1 MKNDLKI
8 EFTDNENEIEQS
20 EIRLGQFTGNFF
32 IAFIIGLLADAPSII
47 SGASFAKMFGFFA
60 ITPVALLI
68 MVYTIKIFDIRNKKK
83 IIYLT
88 ISGSII
94 AMFSGFY
101 FWMGRGNGST
111 ESGTLYI
118 IGLAPATIFGLFLGL
133 SIASK
138 IAGNLVDTEQESKNK
153 ISLRYAI
160 YFGLLFF
167 LMYDVS
173 SLMFLPAY
181 ITAFKSSFSNFV
193 LTRYIGD
200 IVAFTFGYIFGKFI
214 FKYSEKMTSF
224 TEVYKKITSLS
235 FAGLLGSLLAVFVF
249 CILNFYAYHAT
260 IYILVSLVVITSI
273 LSFLFFVSANFLNN
287 LIKKT
292 LILLIVGLVIL
303 QLMLYF
309 FPKIKI

>member
-1 MKNDLKI
+1 
-8 EFTDNENEIEQS
+8 
-20 EIRLGQFTGNFF
+20 
-32 IAFIIGLLADAPSII
+32 
-47 SGASFAKMFGFFA
+47 MFGFFA